1 MNDKPTILDFDECN
15 CIGNEVSEKTYNN
28 IRTKLNKMQF
38 TQGQAP
44 YLEVIAMDLAMSDK
58 SLSDYIPNIE
68 TFFREEYQALDE
80 LQKHCIF
87 LFLMTSEKDET
98 EIVESMMWTFEEEI
112 EDMGRRLLLNKYK
125 GTSLPS

>member
-15 CIGNEVSEKTYNN
+15 CIGNEVSEKIYNN

-80 LQKHCIF
+80 LQKHCLF
-87 LFLMTSEKDET
+87 LFLMASEKDET
-98 EIVESMMWTFEEEI
+98 EIVKSMMWTFEEEMC
-112 EDMGRRLLLNKYK
+112 DWGRTLINKLK
-125 GTSLPS
+125 ETPLKS

>member
-15 CIGNEVSEKTYNN
+15 CIGNEVSEKIYNN

-80 LQKHCIF
+80 LQKHCLF
-87 LFLMTSEKDET
+87 LFLMASEKDET
-98 EIVESMMWTFEEEI
+98 EIVKSMMWTFEEEMC
-112 EDMGRRLLLNKYK
+112 DWGRTLINKLK
-125 GTSLPS
+125 ETSLKS

>member
-15 CIGNEVSEKTYNN
+15 CIGNEVSEKIYNN

-44 YLEVIAMDLAMSDK
+44 YLEVIAMDLAISDK

-80 LQKHCIF
+80 LQKHCLF
-87 LFLMTSEKDET
+87 LFLMASEKDET
-98 EIVESMMWTFEEEI
+98 EIVKSMMWTFEEEMC
-112 EDMGRRLLLNKYK
+112 DWGRTLINKLK
-125 GTSLPS
+125 ETPLKS

>member
-44 YLEVIAMDLAMSDK
+44 YLEV
-58 SLSDYIPNIE
+58 N
-68 TFFREEYQALDE
+68 
-80 LQKHCIF
+80 
-87 LFLMTSEKDET
+87 
-98 EIVESMMWTFEEEI
+98 
-112 EDMGRRLLLNKYK
+112 
-125 GTSLPS
+125 

>member
-15 CIGNEVSEKTYNN
+15 CIGNEVSEKIYNN
-28 IRTKLNKMQF
+28 IRTKLNKMQL

-44 YLEVIAMDLAMSDK
+44 CLEIVAMDLAMSDM

-80 LQKHCIF
+80 LEKHCLF
-87 LFLMTSEKDET
+87 LFLMVSEKEET
-98 EIVESMMWTFEEEI
+98 EIVESMMWTFEEELFDWGL
-112 EDMGRRLLLNKYK
+112 ELVQKLKNN
-125 GTSLPS
+125 SLKS